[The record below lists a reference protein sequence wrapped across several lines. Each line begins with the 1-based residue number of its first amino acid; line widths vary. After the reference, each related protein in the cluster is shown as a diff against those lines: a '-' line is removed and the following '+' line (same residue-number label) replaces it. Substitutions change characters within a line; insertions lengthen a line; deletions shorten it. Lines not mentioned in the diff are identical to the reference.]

1 LKLTSQFLIPCFLLL
16 SVFSYQAANEALT
29 PNSPWRRMDGEQRAH
44 LLLKVANFIERD
56 KNILAS
62 LESLDNGK
70 PFMTAYEVDLPLSI
84 ECIRYLQFNCC
95 LHTESSVLK
104 AMARRH
110 YANYARM
117 MGDAP
122 TAPRVCGEIIPWISP
137 LLSLTWKFAPAL
149 ATGNTVVMKLPERTP
164 LSGLHVAG
172 LIREADFP
180 DGVFN
185 VVVGVRAK
193 AGRALVTHKDVDG
206 MASIKFLRKAIEE
219 ASQSSIKK
227 VPIEVNARSSCI
239 VFADSNLKLAVKQA
253 HYGIFFSNG
262 RGYSVGSR
270 TFVESKV
277 YDEFVDRSKDLAE
290 RLIVGD
296 PFEPSTQQGPQIDGH
311 QVEEILRHVESGK
324 RDGAHLVTGGTKWGD
339 RGHYVLPTVLANVD
353 DHMAIAKEEADKMC
367 FEYVSH
373 YLVHEV
379 STPSCCDECSSH
391 PKCYGTASSRSPA
404 IASTCSCADR
414 TTVVANK
421 HLTYFQL
428 VIDPAHALPK
438 SSWAITP
445 RSHRIGLLLQAEV
458 QFTFYCTFFQII
470 GPVMK
475 LIRFDSME
483 DLLEK
488 YSVAQN
494 SQPVVVI
501 TKDADRAR
509 FIAQH
514 TLSGSLW

>member
-1 LKLTSQFLIPCFLLL
+1 RFWIGLNWMFRAAVSKAVQLL
-16 SVFSYQAANEALT
+16 STTSGPQPLRNIEPKFTKLFINNEWLDSSTRSTIGLFNPANEKLITEVEEADFKDVDIAVQAANAALT

-44 LLLKVANFIERD
+44 LLLKVANLIERD

-84 ECIRYLQFNCC
+84 ECI
-95 LHTESSVLK
+95 
-104 AMARRH
+104 RH

-149 ATGNTVVMKLPERTP
+149 ATGNAVVMKLPERTP

-193 AGRALVTHKDVDG
+193 AGRALVTHKGVDG

-270 TFVESKV
+270 AFVESKV

-353 DHMAIAKEEADKMC
+353 DHMAIAKEE
-367 FEYVSH
+367 
-373 YLVHEV
+373 
-379 STPSCCDECSSH
+379 
-391 PKCYGTASSRSPA
+391 
-404 IASTCSCADR
+404 
-414 TTVVANK
+414 
-421 HLTYFQL
+421 
-428 VIDPAHALPK
+428 
-438 SSWAITP
+438 
-445 RSHRIGLLLQAEV
+445 
-458 QFTFYCTFFQII
+458 II

-483 DLLEK
+483 DLLVK

-514 TLSGSLW
+514 TLSGSLWVNSNYQTEVGTVLDAHSFPGQRGLQRTNDEWAANTNNLRVLIH